1 MRVVAMSGFALA
13 LMVTPMVAQAD
24 AEPLRLVKNFY
35 AKNFDDEKLPMSK
48 RLNTLRSRAEATSK
62 KRNEPVAGMDFS
74 WTLGA
79 QDAED
84 GWEETLQIAVL
95 KADTQKATVQ
105 AKFRLFKN
113 DKGRELHYVL
123 EREAGRWV
131 VADILY
137 VNDKTTLSKLFEQG
151 AKGE

>member
-1 MRVVAMSGFALA
+1 MRLIAFISLFLA
-13 LMVTPMVAQAD
+13 SIVPASSETDP
-24 AEPLRLVKNFY
+24 EPLRLVKSFY
-35 AKNFDDEKLPMSK
+35 ARNFDDEKLPMSK
-48 RLNTLRSRAEATSK
+48 RLKTLRSRAEATSK

-84 GWEETLQIAVL
+84 GWEKTLQFAVL
-95 KADTQKATVQ
+95 KADAQKATVQ

-113 DKGRELHYVL
+113 DDGRELHYVL
-123 EREAGRWV
+123 EREGGRWV